1 MLSGVLPATLLAINF
16 ARMTDSNL
24 VVVALTGG
32 RDSATFCHRCQM
44 VAILLP
50 FLRKPSALG
59 TLVPPVARKYDE
71 WQPGSPQQRVQEAV
85 LDRYGVMERFFEAVA
100 TRARVQ
106 RDSASKT
113 FYAVM
118 RRERGLPAAQRDAW
132 LELTPIDPETL
143 DAIEAGRSS
152 RRRRKTDPLT

>member
-1 MLSGVLPATLLAINF
+1 
-16 ARMTDSNL
+16 
-24 VVVALTGG
+24 
-32 RDSATFCHRCQM
+32 
-44 VAILLP
+44 
-50 FLRKPSALG
+50 
-59 TLVPPVARKYDE
+59 VARKYGE

-118 RRERGLPAAQRDAW
+118 RRERSLPAAQRDAW

-143 DAIEAGRSS
+143 DAIEAGRGS
-152 RRRRKTDPLT
+152 RRPPKKDPLTDLQEELEEARAYLDSAISKQALVTEQLGESIAGLEERLSLLETARGRDGGSRQSQGQGQA